1 MGSLVH
7 YSMSE
12 QLQCPCNRP
21 GWQLISAGAAPAPDT
36 QAASGEGQ
44 CSLKDLQSL
53 THHSEGQHRVPKI
66 RLPPPNLGTSKNRLI
81 CVFLSPPA
89 PPPHW
94 HGSHPETPREVLC
107 SQGHGSTPAP
117 SCIPGLPQQ
126 EKRNCCSWCCRSLIA
141 ADVNQH
147 YQRAAWS

>member
-53 THHSEGQHRVPKI
+53 THRSEGQHRVPKI

-107 SQGHGSTPAP
+107 SQAHWSTPAAP
-117 SCIPGLPQQ
+117 RETQILLYPWFTPAGKEELLLLVLQ
-126 EKRNCCSWCCRSLIA
+126 EPDGC
-141 ADVNQH
+141 
-147 YQRAAWS
+147 